1 MRKLLII
8 FAFLEVCSIP
18 AMSQERAKVDLF
30 LGYEYTHY
38 PATSANGLN
47 ISVTG
52 NLTRRFGVT
61 ADFSG
66 VYNHGLHD
74 YTYMFGPVFTVPG
87 KHVTP
92 FFHVLIGGARFVNS
106 NIGAAAL
113 GGGLDA
119 FINRR
124 IAFRVLQ
131 ADWLLFD
138 WFAFTRNGRL
148 SSGVVVRF

>member
-1 MRKLLII
+1 MRKLVII
-8 FAFLEVCSIP
+8 LVFLEVCSVP

-30 LGYEYTHY
+30 LGYQYTHY
-38 PATSANGLN
+38 PATSANGWN
-47 ISVTG
+47 VAVTG
-52 NLTRRFGVT
+52 NLTHWFGVT

-74 YTYMFGPVFTVPG
+74 YTYMFGPVFAVPG

-92 FFHVLIGGARFVNS
+92 FVHALLGGARFVNS
-106 NIGAAAL
+106 NTSAAAI

-119 FINRR
+119 FINQR

-138 WFAFTRNGRL
+138 QFKRNGRL